1 MIEVPFNIERH
12 DSEGHNPLSM
22 WIQRKWNMPWLNY
35 LLENNQGIETEK
47 WYDPSTDQYTVK
59 FKFKMD
65 PKKETFYRIKYGDG
79 DYTNET

>member
-1 MIEVPFNIERH
+1 MIEVPFLVERH
-12 DSEGHNPLSM
+12 DVKGHNPLST
-22 WIQRKWNMPWLNY
+22 WIQRNWHMPWLEY

-47 WYDPSTDQYTVK
+47 FYDPPTDMYTVT

-79 DYTNET
+79 L